1 MAFPIAA
8 GKRGFTLI
16 ELLVVLAI
24 LALLLTLA
32 TPRYFS
38 NIEQSRLT
46 VLRKNLQVTRAT
58 IDDFYGDNG
67 RYPRSL
73 EELVERG
80 YMRAVP
86 LDPITDS
93 TATWILVAPEKGSG
107 IFNLHSGAPGLTREG
122 MAYSQ
127 F

>member
-1 MAFPIAA
+1 MAFPTAA

-24 LALLLTLA
+24 LALLLTIA

>member
-1 MAFPIAA
+1 MAFLIGA

-24 LALLLTLA
+24 LALLLTIA

-38 NIEQSRLT
+38 NIEQSKLT
-46 VLRKNLQVTRAT
+46 VLRKNLHVTRTT

-80 YMRAVP
+80 YMRTVP

-93 TATWILVAPEKGSG
+93 TATWILIAPEKGSG

-122 MAYSQ
+122 LAYKQ

>member
-24 LALLLTLA
+24 LALLLTIA